1 MDFIEIIKGKT
12 LSILYFHTSYNDC
25 NISNKNEK
33 KLDPCM
39 IFEHEMWN
47 YKKCQNVANKNLSR
61 VVILNFWR
69 WLSKYSNKK
78 QNFGSF
84 EK

>member
-39 IFEHEMWN
+39 IFEHEM
-47 YKKCQNVANKNLSR
+47 
-61 VVILNFWR
+61 
-69 WLSKYSNKK
+69 
-78 QNFGSF
+78 
-84 EK
+84 